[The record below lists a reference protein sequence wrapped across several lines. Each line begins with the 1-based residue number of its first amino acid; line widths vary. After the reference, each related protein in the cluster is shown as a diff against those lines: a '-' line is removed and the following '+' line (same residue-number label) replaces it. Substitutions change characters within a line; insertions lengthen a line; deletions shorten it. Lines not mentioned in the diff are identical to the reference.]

1 MPITRQSSSR
11 GHGPHVGGAAPA
23 RMVAR
28 VGTTCGARDVTCD
41 DLHARRRE
49 YIVAP
54 TSALSKQLRE
64 IVGNSRDL
72 PLVYLLINVVSTVPA
87 MGLMLLKSVPSHA
100 LGLTYFACV
109 HGLYLQR
116 FAGVEA
122 IGTFAG
128 VSSRLD
134 GGASD
139 ECDGADVADAAFRDN
154 QWVARVVGFDDARWG
169 ERDESGGE
177 ISER

>member
-1 MPITRQSSSR
+1 MSA
-11 GHGPHVGGAAPA
+11 GAAPA

-116 FAGVEA
+116 FTSALRHS
-122 IGTFAG
+122 TR
-128 VSSRLD
+128 SP
-134 GGASD
+134 
-139 ECDGADVADAAFRDN
+139 AFRG
-154 QWVARVVGFDDARWG
+154 RSRKPG
-169 ERDESGGE
+169 
-177 ISER
+177 